1 MNKCIALALVAGLAA
16 AASADV
22 VAYWAF
28 NNDPLPGGGFG
39 YQPGDF
45 PAGAD
50 YGVQAGTATVNVTG
64 GLTGD
69 TTVSAGGDTVYTW
82 IQSFAGSTV
91 NAQFGEPAGG
101 SLAVQGGTDVANNG
115 AIIEVAFNG
124 ALYES
129 LNFSFAGR
137 RTSTGFNNVTIAAF
151 DGANF
156 LGNLAAGLD
165 LTTSSTLS
173 LYSFNS
179 SILDGI
185 ADARVLLI
193 LNGATS
199 ATGNVRLDNFLVE
212 GTLIPAP
219 GALALVGLGGLV
231 ASRRRR

>member
-1 MNKCIALALVAGLAA
+1 MKKTIALALVAGLAA

-28 NNDPLPGGGFG
+28 NDDNLPGGGFG
-39 YQPGDF
+39 HLAGSF
-45 PAGAD
+45 PMGAD
-50 YGVQAGTATVNVTG
+50 NGAQAGSATVNVTG
-64 GLTGD
+64 GLTGE

-82 IQSFAGSTV
+82 IQSFIGSTV
-91 NAQFGEPAGG
+91 NAQFGAPAGG
-101 SLAVQGGTDVANNG
+101 SLSVQGGTDVGNNG

-137 RTSTGFNNVTIAAF
+137 RTNTGFNNLTIAAF
-151 DGANF
+151 DGASF
-156 LGNLAAGLD
+156 LGNIATGLN
-165 LTTSSTLS
+165 LTTNTALN
-173 LYSFNS
+173 LYSFDT
-179 SILDGI
+179 SILDGV
-185 ADARVLLI
+185 ADARVFII
-193 LNGATS
+193 LDGATNP
-199 ATGNVRLDNFLVE
+199 TGNVRLDNFLVE